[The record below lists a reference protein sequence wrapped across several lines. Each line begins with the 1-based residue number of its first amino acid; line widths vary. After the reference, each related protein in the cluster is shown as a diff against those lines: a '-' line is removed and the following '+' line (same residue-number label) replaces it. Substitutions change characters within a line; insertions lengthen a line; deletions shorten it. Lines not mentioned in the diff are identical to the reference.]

1 MTLETLQ
8 KDMIAAM
15 KAHDKERKLA
25 ISSLV
30 SAVKKAGI
38 DAGQR
43 ENIPEEIVDKAILR
57 ELNAVKE
64 EIDTCPPSRTDLKE
78 QYTFRYKVIEE
89 YAPKMMSEDEIR
101 EVITTQYADLIATEN
116 KGTIMKTLMP
126 VFKGKAEG
134 KTVSRVVA
142 GLLKK

>member
-1 MTLETLQ
+1 MKLETLQ

-15 KAHDKERKLA
+15 KAHDKERKMA

-38 DAGQR
+38 DAGER
-43 ENIPEEIVDKAILR
+43 DSIPEELVDKAILK

-64 EIDTCPPSRTDLKE
+64 EIDTCPASRTDLKE
-78 QYTFRYKVIEE
+78 QYEFRYKVIEE

-101 EVITTQYADLIATEN
+101 EVLTTQYADLIASKN
-116 KGTIMKTLMP
+116 KGLIMKTLMP
-126 VFKGKAEG
+126 AFKGKAEG
-134 KTVSRVVA
+134 KTISKVVA
-142 GLLKK
+142 QLLK